1 LFVTGVFILDNND
14 TSATTENKKPR
25 LFYGYVIVMA
35 AFLVFVSMYGSYF
48 SYGVFLKPVLA
59 EFGWS
64 RATMSGAFALS
75 MIIHGVLGIFMGK
88 ITDKIGPRVVIAT
101 CGFFLGSGYLLMSQ
115 IHSIWQLYLFY
126 GVIIGIGIS
135 GGWVCLLSTIARWF
149 NLRRSTMSGIVLSGT
164 GVGSLI
170 IPPVAT
176 WLIDTYSWRTA
187 FVLLALVL
195 LVIVF
200 LAALLLK
207 KDPSKM
213 GLLPYGE
220 TNQPKNG
227 VKHIAEGYTLKESSR
242 TPQFWLA
249 CSAFACLGFAM
260 FMVNVHIIPQVT
272 ELGYSAATAATVLS
286 VAGAASIFGR
296 ILMGHFAD
304 KLGNRK
310 VMIFGFILLA
320 ISLFWLISSREL
332 WALYLF
338 SVIFGYAYGGV
349 GASESPLIA
358 WLFGLKSHGLIF
370 GISDFFFTAGA
381 SIGPV
386 LAGYIFDLTNN
397 YQVAFFIGAVVAVIG
412 IALMIVI
419 KPMPQK
425 TFIEKSNASQ

>member
-1 LFVTGVFILDNND
+1 MHNNN
-14 TSATTENKKPR
+14 SAVKTKNNKPR
-25 LFYGYVIVMA
+25 FFYGYIIVIA

-75 MIIHGVLGIFMGK
+75 MIIHGVLGIFMGN

-101 CGFFLGSGYLLMSQ
+101 CGFFLGLGYLLMSQ
-115 IHSIWQLYLFY
+115 IQSVWQLYLFY
-126 GVIIGIGIS
+126 GVIVGIGIS
-135 GGWVCLLSTIARWF
+135 GGWVCLLSTVARWF
-149 NLRRSTMSGIVLSGT
+149 KVRRTTMSGIVLAGT

-170 IPPVAT
+170 IPPIAT
-176 WLIDTYSWRTA
+176 WLIETYSWRTA
-187 FVLLALVL
+187 FILLAIVL
-195 LVIVF
+195 MVIVIV
-200 LAALLLK
+200 AAFLLK

-220 TNQPKNG
+220 TNQINNG
-227 VKHIAEGYTLKESSR
+227 TKYVAEGYTLKESFR
-242 TPQFWLA
+242 TLQFWLA
-249 CSAFACLGFAM
+249 CSAFACLGFPM
-260 FMVNVHIIPQVT
+260 FLVNVHIIPHTT
-272 ELGYSAATAATVLS
+272 ELGYSAVVAATVLS
-286 VAGAASIFGR
+286 AAGGASIFGR

-304 KLGNRK
+304 RIGNRK
-310 VMIFGFILLA
+310 VMIIGFILLT
-320 ISLFWLISSREL
+320 ISLLWLIISREL

-338 SVIFGYAYGGV
+338 AVIFGYAYGGV

-370 GISDFFFTAGA
+370 GISDFFFTIGA

-386 LAGYIFDLTNN
+386 LAGYVFDITKS
-397 YQVAFFIGAVVAVIG
+397 YQIAFVIGAIVASIG

-419 KPMPQK
+419 KPINQK
-425 TFIEKSNASQ
+425 SLHKESSAAQ